1 MGPSLD
7 RFLAIAVDVMWGPP
21 LVLLVVGG
29 GLGLTV
35 YSRFLPFFRVGHA
48 LRVLRGDFDSEDDPG
63 QITHLQALSTALAS
77 TIGVGNIGG
86 VAIAITQGGPGAV
99 FWMWVA
105 AVVGMATKFFSC
117 TLAVMFRGHDSQG
130 VLQGGPMYAIEL
142 GLGKR
147 FRPLAVAFAAFG
159 LVGCLPMFQSNQMA
173 EILDEAYGIP
183 GWLTGAL
190 AVLLVASVAWGGI
203 ERIGRVTS
211 RLVPGMCALY
221 LLACLWVLASNLELV
236 PEIVGRILH
245 DAWRGTAAAGGASG
259 IAFATVV
266 RVGVR
271 RAAFSNEA
279 GIGTAPLAHG
289 AARTDEPVREGVI
302 AMLGP
307 FIDTIVVCSLT
318 AFVILSS
325 GLWTSE
331 GVRGVS
337 LTGQAFHASMGELG
351 TGMLTVVVVLF
362 GGSTML
368 GYSYYGRKCFG
379 YLFGAENARRY
390 DGIYLAGLFV
400 GAIWTAQSVINLID
414 ISFALMALPN
424 MIATLLLAPKVM
436 AATRDYFSRHVE

>member
-1 MGPSLD
+1 MGAAID
-7 RFLAIAVDVMWGPP
+7 RFLAVAVDVAWGPF
-21 LVLLVVGG
+21 LILLVVGG
-29 GLGLTV
+29 GLVLTV
-35 YSRFLPFFRVGHA
+35 YSRFLPFLRVGHA

-63 QITHLQALSTALAS
+63 ELSHLQALSTALAS

-117 TLAVMFRGHDSQG
+117 TLAVMFRGPDSQG
-130 VLQGGPMYAIEL
+130 TLQGGPMYTIEV

-147 FRPLAVAFAAFG
+147 FRPLAMAFAAFG

-173 EILDEAYGIP
+173 EILREAYGVP
-183 GWLTGAL
+183 GWVTGAL
-190 AVLLVASVAWGGI
+190 AVALVSSVAWGGI

-211 RLVPGMCALY
+211 RLVPSMCALY
-221 LLACLWVLASNLELV
+221 LLACLWVVVSNIELL
-236 PEIVGRILH
+236 PEIIERILH
-245 DAWRGTAAAGGASG
+245 DAFSGTAATGGAAG
-259 IAFATVV
+259 ITFATVV

-279 GIGTAPLAHG
+279 GIGTAPMAHG
-289 AARTDEPVREGVI
+289 AAKTNEPVREGVI

-318 AFVILSS
+318 ALVILSS
-325 GLWTSE
+325 GLWTS
-331 GVRGVS
+331 VGVS
-337 LTGQAFHASMGELG
+337 GVALTGQAFHAAMGGLG
-351 TGMLTVVVVLF
+351 TAMLTLVVVLF

-368 GYSYYGRKCFG
+368 GYSYYGRKCFA
-379 YLFGAENARRY
+379 YLFGAENAGRY

-400 GAIWTAQSVINLID
+400 GAIWTAQSVINLLD
-414 ISFALMALPN
+414 ISFALMA
-424 MIATLLLAPKVM
+424 IAKHDRHPTARSQSGGRDQGLLRP
-436 AATRDYFSRHVE
+436 S